1 MSGFRE
7 DIQAAIP
14 ALRRYARAL
23 TREREAADDLVQDT
37 LVRALRSEHLFHGG
51 EIRNWLFTILINLNR
66 NRLRTLSRRPQY
78 APLED
83 ADAPDTAVPE
93 AGGRDVA
100 RALAALAD
108 DQRATLLLVALEGLS
123 YREVANIQGVPI
135 GTVMSRL
142 ARARAHVKA
151 CLDGERPALRRVK

>member
-1 MSGFRE
+1 LSGFRE

-123 YREVANIQGVPI
+123 YREVAEVQGVAI

-142 ARARAHVKA
+142 ARARAQIRA
-151 CLDGERPALRRVK
+151 YLDGERPALRRVK

>member
-14 ALRRYARAL
+14 TLRRYARAL

-83 ADAPDTAVPE
+83 ADAPDASGPE
-93 AGGRDVA
+93 AGGDRKSV
-100 RALAALAD
+100 
-108 DQRATLLLVALEGLS
+108 V
-123 YREVANIQGVPI
+123 
-135 GTVMSRL
+135 
-142 ARARAHVKA
+142 
-151 CLDGERPALRRVK
+151 